1 MNMKLLMLLCCLIPV
16 AAIAAF
22 FVFGVNQSYLLLAV
36 VLLCP
41 IMHLLLMRDMHGGK
55 ESKEK
60 NEKCHWGG

>member
-1 MNMKLLMLLCCLIPV
+1 MNMKLLMLLCCLI
-16 AAIAAF
+16 
-22 FVFGVNQSYLLLAV
+22 FGVNQSYLLLAV